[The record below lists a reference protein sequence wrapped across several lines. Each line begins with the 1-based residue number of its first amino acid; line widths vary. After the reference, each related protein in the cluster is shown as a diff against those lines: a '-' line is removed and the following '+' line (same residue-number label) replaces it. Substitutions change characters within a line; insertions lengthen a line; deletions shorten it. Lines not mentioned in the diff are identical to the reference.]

1 MPRVFLRPKALQD
14 LEAIWNY
21 TLDTWGEEQA
31 DQYILD
37 LNDGFES
44 LMVYPEKGRACDD
57 IRKDYRKYE
66 IGKHIVFYRPIP
78 KGIEVVRILHQ
89 RMDPERH
96 F

>member
-1 MPRVFLRPKALQD
+1 MPRVNLRPKALQD
-14 LEAIWNY
+14 LEDIWHY

-44 LMVYPEKGRACDD
+44 LAIHPEKGRACDD
-57 IRKDYRKYE
+57 IRAGYRKYD
-66 IGKHIVFYRPIP
+66 IGRHIVFYRQTA
-78 KGIEVVRILHQ
+78 KGIEIVRILHP

-96 F
+96 L